1 MSLVRATSQHAS
13 LTPLSPFPEAPQL
26 PETPS
31 LGDETLEL
39 AFYALQAEDYALSF
53 TLVNEALAQ
62 DISSDEGVACG
73 LSLRG
78 VFRLLCGQTVSAQ
91 ADLHSAAL
99 FSSNRS
105 AAASAAI
112 ALAYTYLALG
122 DPLRALER
130 LDRASKDGPQN
141 CDVHYHRGLLLLN
154 DLGEFAA
161 SVDAFQSCVAVLK
174 DTAEAEG
181 MRKELLASATAN
193 LGVGLYR
200 AGEVERSLGIFRDA
214 ERDFPGSEEALMYQ

>member
-1 MSLVRATSQHAS
+1 MSLVRSISRHAS
-13 LTPLSPFPEAPQL
+13 LTPPTPSPEAPQL

-31 LGDETLEL
+31 LGDETLKL
-39 AFYALQAEDYALSF
+39 AFDALQAEDCSLSF

-62 DISSDEGVACG
+62 DISSDEGVACA

-78 VFRLLCGQTVSAQ
+78 VFRLLCGHTISAQ
-91 ADLHSAAL
+91 ADLHSATL
-99 FSSNRS
+99 FSSNPP

-112 ALAYTYLALG
+112 ALAYTYLTLG

-130 LDRASKDGPQN
+130 FDQASKDDPQN
-141 CDVHYHRGLLLLN
+141 GEVHYRRGLLLLN

-161 SVDAFQSCVAVLK
+161 AVEAFQSCVAILK

-200 AGEVERSLGIFRDA
+200 AGEVERSLEIFRDT
-214 ERDFPGSEEALMYQ
+214 ERDFPGSGEALMYQ